1 MGIGDLQMIKK
12 TLVGLAIGGVLSAP
26 AAFAEEY
33 KGFYFGVWGG
43 SGSVDIPS
51 KGAFDLAV
59 ASTLPTELDRA
70 AYIDT
75 NNTPTDIT
83 DDIIHT
89 FALAGAGNSSLDD
102 SVSVWGAQLGYR
114 WGKFFATELGYA
126 KLGEASYRLP
136 VTITETVIDV
146 DTGASAS
153 GNFVGERAM
162 QFTSAGP
169 TISALGLLP
178 LGQYIDLHVRA
189 GIYLADTRVT
199 NRIRDVE
206 FNTGNISHKRIDAS
220 QTEIFGGIGGAWNIN
235 ENFTLRVEY
244 QKYLDVGDDKKTG
257 ESDIDVFNLS
267 VLFK

>member
-1 MGIGDLQMIKK
+1 MIKK
-12 TLVGLAIGGVLSAP
+12 TLVGLAIGCVLSAP
-26 AAFAEEY
+26 AAFADEEY

-43 SGSVDIPS
+43 GGSVDIPS

-59 ASTLPTELDRA
+59 ASSLPTELDRS
-70 AYIDT
+70 AYF
-75 NNTPTDIT
+75 
-83 DDIIHT
+83 DDNDLLHT
-89 FALAGAGNSSLDD
+89 FELAGAGRSTLDD

-114 WGKFFATELGYA
+114 WNKFFAAEVGYA

-136 VTITETVIDV
+136 VTITETVTDI
-146 DTGASAS
+146 TSGASAS
-153 GNFVGERAM
+153 GNFIGERAM
-162 QFTSAGP
+162 QFTSSGP
-169 TISALGLLP
+169 TISALGMMP
-178 LGQYIDLHVRA
+178 LGQYIDVHVRA

-206 FNTGNISHKRIDAS
+206 FNTGNIYHRRIDAS

-235 ENFTLRVEY
+235 ESVVLRVEY